1 VPPSGEYAEPLHR
14 PVFFEREVAMADA
27 VRLPLA
33 EPVALEGSREWIWV
47 ADRPSQS
54 LKAFRAE
61 DAGAVRSLQLSGP
74 PVALAAANGLI
85 CAGLASGDIVA
96 IEEDSGRELWRNVA
110 FRGAMQ
116 LRSGGG
122 LVWATEPD
130 GGSLLA
136 FDRSGPVAR
145 VPAQGLSAFAPA
157 NGRVLWLS
165 KDGVLVACDLIGK
178 TPKTEVMPQP
188 FAAGATV
195 CCANALWFS
204 VTNGLLMVDLLSLQ
218 PRSVLTAPEGPV
230 PHLICRDGKLAGGSS
245 TVFILNPMTDMSVH
259 VLGVR
264 PQSPLRGI
272 AATATKLWALESAD
286 PVVHIA
292 DFT

>member
-1 VPPSGEYAEPLHR
+1 
-14 PVFFEREVAMADA
+14 MADA
-27 VRLPLA
+27 VRLPIA
-33 EPVALEGSREWIWV
+33 EPVALEGGRQWMWV
-47 ADRPSQS
+47 ADRPTQS

-61 DAGAVRSLQLSGP
+61 DAGAVRSLQLPGP
-74 PVALAAANGLI
+74 PVTLAGADGFI
-85 CAGLASGDIVA
+85 CAGLASGNIVA
-96 IEEDSGRELWRNVA
+96 IEEDSGRELWQNSA
-110 FRGAMQ
+110 FRGAMHM
-116 LRSGGG
+116 RSGGE

-145 VPAQGLSAFAPA
+145 VPAEGLLAFAPA
-157 NGRVLWLS
+157 NGQVLWLS
-165 KDGVLVACDLIGK
+165 KDGVLVACDMTGK
-178 TPKTEVMPQP
+178 ATKTEVLPQP

-204 VTNGLLMVDLLSLQ
+204 VTNGLLMIDLLSLQ
-218 PRSVLTAPEGPV
+218 TRSVLTAPEGPV

-245 TVFILNPMTDMSVH
+245 TVFVLNPMTDMSVH
-259 VLGVR
+259 ALGVR

-272 AATATKLWALESAD
+272 AATATKVWALESAD

-292 DFT
+292 DFS